1 MTSVK
6 PGKPGTAALPPW
18 VGFSIVALGVFMS
31 TLDSSIVN
39 VALPAIREDF
49 DAPLNLVGWIPLGY
63 LLTVA
68 VTLLGFGR
76 RGDRKGRARVYREGL
91 VIFTLASL
99 ACGLAPS
106 IGLLVAARIV
116 QAIGASLIM
125 AVGPAF
131 LIHLFPP
138 EKRGRAIGAMGV
150 VVNLGL
156 TSGPVLGGL
165 LTEALSWH
173 WIFLINLPI
182 GVVGWW
188 FTRRLDSDHPAEPA
202 DARDRGD
209 PWGNLLW
216 IIGLTGLSLSL
227 NRVPVWGLTLWP
239 TGALLLAGLGLT
251 AWFAL
256 HEHRTA
262 NPLLPLSLFRARL
275 FSIPL
280 FGGTVL
286 FVYTFIFIYL
296 GPFYL
301 SILVGLPVHTVGLF
315 FILGPLG
322 SLITAPLSG
331 WLHDR
336 WGSRWLTTIG
346 LLINA
351 ATLYGLS
358 QQGTDPSLPLFGL
371 LMFSL
376 GLGNG
381 IYMPPNTTVLL
392 ATVPGRHTG
401 VASGLHATGR
411 TLGMVLG
418 VALGGAIFEL
428 SYNRLTGG
436 VPLEQ
441 FQGALHADAFAQA
454 WRLSLLAGLLACLIS
469 VAVNL
474 LRGPDPAPGEAPRG
488 KRPTGLGA

>member
-1 MTSVK
+1 VK
-6 PGKPGTAALPPW
+6 TKEATASPLSPW
-18 VGFSIVALGVFMS
+18 AAFSIVALGVFMS

-39 VALPAIREDF
+39 VALPVIREDF
-49 DAPLNLVGWIPLGY
+49 RAPLNLVGWIPLGY
-63 LLTVA
+63 LLTIA

-91 VIFTLASL
+91 LIFTAASL
-99 ACGLAPS
+99 LCGLAPS
-106 IGLLVAARIV
+106 IGLLMGARVI
-116 QAIGASLIM
+116 QAIGASMIIS
-125 AVGPAF
+125 VGPAF

-138 EKRGRAIGAMGV
+138 ENRGRAIGAMGV

-156 TSGPVLGGL
+156 TSGPVLGGF
-165 LTEALSWH
+165 LTEVLSWH
-173 WIFLINLPI
+173 WIFLINIPI
-182 GVVGWW
+182 GLIGWW
-188 FTRRLDSDHPAEPA
+188 LTRRLDTDHPAEQA
-202 DARDRGD
+202 ASGREHGD
-209 PWGNLLW
+209 LLGNLLW
-216 IIGLTGLSLSL
+216 IAGLTGLCLSL
-227 NRVPVWGLTLWP
+227 NRIPVWGVSLWP
-239 TGALLLAGLGLT
+239 TGTLLLAGAALI
-251 AWFAL
+251 AWFVI

-262 NPLLPLSLFRARL
+262 HPLLPLSLFRNRL

-280 FGGTVL
+280 FGGMAL

-301 SILVGLPVHTVGLF
+301 SIIAGLPIHTVGLF
-315 FILGPLG
+315 FVLGPLG
-322 SLITAPLSG
+322 SLITAPVSG

-336 WGSRWLTTIG
+336 WGSRWLTSTG

-358 QQGTDPSLPLFGL
+358 LQGENPSLPVFGL

-381 IYMPPNTTVLL
+381 IFMPPNTTVLL
-392 ATVPGRHTG
+392 GTVPGRFTG

-411 TLGMVLG
+411 TLGMVFG
-418 VALGGAIFEL
+418 VAVGGAIFEL
-428 SYNRLTGG
+428 SYNRFTSGIL
-436 VPLEQ
+436 LEQ
-441 FQGALHADAFAQA
+441 FDPARHAGAFAAA
-454 WRLSLLAGLLACLIS
+454 WRLSLLAGLAVCLLS

-474 LRGPDPAPGEAPRG
+474 FRGPDPSPGDTPRP

>member
-1 MTSVK
+1 VK
-6 PGKPGTAALPPW
+6 RPQANPAPLSPW
-18 VGFSIVALGVFMS
+18 AGFSIVALGVFMS

-39 VALPAIREDF
+39 VALPVIREDYH
-49 DAPLNLVGWIPLGY
+49 APLNLVGWIPLGY
-63 LLTVA
+63 LLTIS

-99 ACGLAPS
+99 LCGLAPT
-106 IGLLVAARIV
+106 IGLLVGARLI

-131 LIHLFPP
+131 LVHIFPP

-156 TSGPVLGGL
+156 TSGPVLGGF
-165 LTEALSWH
+165 LTEALSWR

-182 GVVGWW
+182 GLAGWW
-188 FTRRLDSDHPAEPA
+188 LTRRLDTDHPAEPA
-202 DARDRGD
+202 TGGSGRSDM
-209 PWGNLLW
+209 WGNLLW
-216 IIGLTGLSLSL
+216 IAGLTGVSLSL
-227 NRVPVWGLTLWP
+227 NRIPVWGFSLWP
-239 TGALLLAGLGLT
+239 TATLLLASGALI
-251 AWFAL
+251 AWFIL
-256 HEHRTA
+256 HEHRTDH
-262 NPLLPLSLFRARL
+262 PLLPLSLFRERL

-280 FGGTVL
+280 FGGTIL

-301 SILVGLPVHTVGLF
+301 SILAGLPVYTVGLF

-322 SLITAPLSG
+322 SLITAPVSG

-336 WGSRWLTTIG
+336 WGSRWLTTTG

-358 QQGTDPSLPLFGL
+358 QQGVNPSLPVFGL
-371 LMFSL
+371 LMFCL

-381 IYMPPNTTVLL
+381 IFMPPNTTVLL
-392 ATVPGRHTG
+392 GTVPGRFTG

-411 TLGMVLG
+411 TLGMVFG
-418 VALGGAIFEL
+418 VAVGGAIFEL
-428 SYNRLTGG
+428 SYNRFTGG
-436 VPLEQ
+436 VLLEQ
-441 FQGALHADAFAQA
+441 FDPALHAGAFAHA
-454 WRLSLLAGLLACLIS
+454 WRLSLLAGLAVCLLS

-474 LRGPDPAPGEAPRG
+474 FRGPDPVPDQASRT

>member
-1 MTSVK
+1 VNTT
-6 PGKPGTAALPPW
+6 TAKTTPLSPW
-18 VGFSIVALGVFMS
+18 AGFSIVSLGVFMS

-39 VALPAIREDF
+39 VALPVIREDYH
-49 DAPLNLVGWIPLGY
+49 APLNLVGWIPLGY
-63 LLTVA
+63 LLTIS

-76 RGDRKGRARVYREGL
+76 RGDSKGRARVYREGL

-99 ACGLAPS
+99 LCGLAPT
-106 IGLLVAARIV
+106 IGLLVGARVV

-131 LIHLFPP
+131 LIHIFPP

-156 TSGPVLGGL
+156 TSGPVLGGI
-165 LTEALSWH
+165 LTEALSWR

-182 GVVGWW
+182 GLASWLL
-188 FTRRLDSDHPAEPA
+188 TRRLDTDHPAKPA
-202 DARDRGD
+202 TGAREQGD
-209 PWGNLLW
+209 LLGNLLW
-216 IIGLTGLSLSL
+216 IAGLTGLSLSL
-227 NRVPVWGLTLWP
+227 NRIPVWGFSLWP
-239 TGALLLAGLGLT
+239 TGVLLLAGAAMIAL
-251 AWFAL
+251 FIL
-256 HEHRTA
+256 HEYRTT
-262 NPLLPLSLFRARL
+262 NPLLPLSLFSKRL

-286 FVYTFIFIYL
+286 FIYTFIFIYL

-336 WGSRWLTTIG
+336 WGSRWLTTTG

-358 QQGTDPSLPLFGL
+358 AQGENPSLPVFGL

-381 IYMPPNTTVLL
+381 IFMPPNTTVLL
-392 ATVPGRHTG
+392 GTVPGRYTG

-428 SYNRLTGG
+428 SYTRFAGG
-436 VPLEQ
+436 ALLEQ
-441 FQGALHADAFAQA
+441 FDRALHAGAFAQA
-454 WRLSLLAGLLACLIS
+454 WRLALLAGLAVCLLS
-469 VAVNL
+469 LAVNL
-474 LRGPDPAPGEAPRG
+474 CRGPDPAPGDSPRPR
-488 KRPTGLGA
+488 RPIGLGA